1 MKTLLIVL
9 SIVLLS
15 GCATDYQKD
24 SYTGG
29 FSSTQL
35 GENMYQVSF
44 RGNGFTSRR
53 RAADFTLL
61 RSAELTLDNGFRYF
75 VIVGAEKSSNVATM
89 TTPTTSFTTPT
100 GYGGATTTTYGGRT
114 FFVSKPNTTNTIL
127 CFKDKPKSGVVY
139 NAKFV
144 ANALRQKYGLN

>member
-1 MKTLLIVL
+1 MKTLLVVF

-53 RAADFTLL
+53 RATDFTLL
-61 RSAELTLDNGFRYF
+61 RSAELTLEKGFRYF
-75 VIVGAEKSSNVATM
+75 VIVDAEKDTNVAAM
-89 TTPTTSFTTPT
+89 TTPTTSYTT
-100 GYGGATTTTYGGRT
+100 GGVYGATTHSYGGQT
-114 FFVSKPNTTNTIL
+114 FLVSKPNVTNTIL
-127 CFKDKPKSGVVY
+127 CLKDKPNGGVVY
-139 NAKFV
+139 DAQFV
-144 ANALRQKYGLN
+144 VRSLRHKYGLN

>member
-1 MKTLLIVL
+1 MKTLLVVL

-61 RSAELTLDNGFRYF
+61 RSAELTLENGFRYF
-75 VIVGAEKSSNVATM
+75 AIVGAEKSTNVATM

-100 GYGGATTTTYGGRT
+100 GYGSATTTTYGGHT